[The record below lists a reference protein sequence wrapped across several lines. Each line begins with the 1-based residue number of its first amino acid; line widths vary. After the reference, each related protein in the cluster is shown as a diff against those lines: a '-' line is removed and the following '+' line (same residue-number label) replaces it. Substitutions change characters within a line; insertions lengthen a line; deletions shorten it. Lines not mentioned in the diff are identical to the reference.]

1 MNDEFEGMGGSY
13 VINEAGA
20 RVLIARTEE
29 AAPALAAAEPEPPTL
44 TEIIHQD
51 EPADAGFFTPV
62 APAESTT
69 TTE

>member
-20 RVLIARTEE
+20 RALVERTRE
-29 AAPALAAAEPEPPTL
+29 AGDEPPEPPAAAEIVVPSK
-44 TEIIHQD
+44 
-51 EPADAGFFTPV
+51 PAKAGFSLPV

>member
-13 VINEAGA
+13 IINADGA
-20 RVLIARTEE
+20 RELMSRTRE
-29 AAPALAAAEPEPPTL
+29 PGDEPEPPTL
-44 TEIIHQD
+44 TEVIAPH

-69 TTE
+69 ETE

>member
-13 VINEAGA
+13 IIGDDGA
-20 RVLIARTEE
+20 RVLVSRTR
-29 AAPALAAAEPEPPTL
+29 EPGDEPPDPPIL
-44 TEIIHQD
+44 TEIVVPDQ
-51 EPADAGFFTPV
+51 PADAGFFTPV

>member
-13 VINEAGA
+13 IIGKNGVRALVN
-20 RVLIARTEE
+20 RTNDV
-29 AAPALAAAEPEPPTL
+29 PPTDPEPPTL
-44 TEIIHQD
+44 TKIITQD
-51 EPADAGFFTPV
+51 KPANAGFFTPV

>member
-13 VINEAGA
+13 IINEAGA
-20 RVLIARTEE
+20 RVLVSRTEE
-29 AAPALAAAEPEPPTL
+29 AKPPEPAPPIL
-44 TEIIHQD
+44 TEIVVPSK
-51 EPADAGFFTPV
+51 PAKAGFFTPV